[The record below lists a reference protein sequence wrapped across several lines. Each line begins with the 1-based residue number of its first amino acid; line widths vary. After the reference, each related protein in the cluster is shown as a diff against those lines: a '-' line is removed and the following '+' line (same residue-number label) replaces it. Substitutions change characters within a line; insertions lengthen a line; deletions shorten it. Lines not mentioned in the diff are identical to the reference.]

1 MSRKS
6 SCKLSRHGWLFRSFV
21 LLQAN
26 LAIIQLRNLSG
37 GNTAVCPSV
46 VSGVVGGCHCVYWVH
61 N

>member
-1 MSRKS
+1 MPAEILK
-6 SCKLSRHGWLFRSFV
+6 GWENV
-21 LLQAN
+21 PGV
-26 LAIIQLRNLSG
+26 IQLRNLSG

>member
-26 LAIIQLRNLSG
+26 LARANQLTFKPQVLGLVHFILG
-37 GNTAVCPSV
+37 G
-46 VSGVVGGCHCVYWVH
+46 GGGGGEG
-61 N
+61 